1 MSKSKQNRRL
11 LLVTAIPLLAGFVIY
26 FSCRPSTLAY
36 YSWIPFKGT
45 IDLNSIHFS
54 AYEKCLSFVD
64 NSFIG
69 NIAIY
74 SMPAAL
80 YAFSLAYYLKKRYL
94 QKKFKRQSYFK
105 RFYKYSFF
113 AVIISFLPEVLQLLG
128 LVPGHYDLADVL
140 TALAASAIAFI
151 L

>member
-1 MSKSKQNRRL
+1 MSNRNRL
-11 LLVTAIPLLAGFVIY
+11 FLTTAIPLLAGFVIY

-36 YSWIPFKGT
+36 YSWIPFKET
-45 IDLNSIHFS
+45 IDLNSFHFS
-54 AYEKCLSFVD
+54 ANEKCLSFFD
-64 NSFIG
+64 DSFLG
-69 NIAIY
+69 NIIIY
-74 SMPAAL
+74 SIPAAL
-80 YAFSLAYYLKKRYL
+80 YAFSLAYYIKKRYL
-94 QKKFKRQSYFK
+94 QKKFKRQSSFK

-113 AVIISFLPEVLQLLG
+113 AVIISFPPEVLQLLG